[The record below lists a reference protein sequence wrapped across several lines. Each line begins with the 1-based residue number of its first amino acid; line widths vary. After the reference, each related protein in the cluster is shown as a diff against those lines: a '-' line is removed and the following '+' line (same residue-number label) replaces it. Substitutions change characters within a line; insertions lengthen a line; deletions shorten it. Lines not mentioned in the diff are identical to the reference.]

1 MPDSYLV
8 HVAGAMR
15 SYYKDF
21 SKYAKGRVPTQKVA
35 WVTSFTPVEIL
46 DALDI
51 EYIYPESYA
60 AVIAASGLE
69 QPLLEESAR
78 QHLSCDCCSYSC
90 CFEGCVETE
99 KGPRGVPPM
108 PDVLIATN
116 NQCNTLPAWWSI
128 LAKRYGVPLIVLDY
142 PGEFTDEKI
151 ARPYVEKQHKEFVK
165 KMEELSGNKLDESVL
180 AKRIENSINSV
191 AAWKRVCACLKDRE
205 VPPTLLFDNINFLIT
220 ARCKEETALIYNLMA
235 DEMEMYPEC
244 DKSLTPLFWIGY
256 PLWYHKDRYLTE
268 VMDGFRV
275 CGSNYITWWNLDY
288 EGGTVWD
295 MLFGAY
301 NNTFLNLSQKTKT
314 ERLSALVEASGAKC
328 AVTCRNKSCKCD
340 YVSAKNVGIPQA
352 ELEVDMIDR
361 EYLDVERAGKLMA
374 ILKETVI

>member
-8 HVAGAMR
+8 HVASAMR

-21 SKYAKGRVPTQKVA
+21 SKYAKGRVPSQKVA

-46 DALDI
+46 DALGI

-69 QPLLEESAR
+69 QPLLEESGR

-90 CFEGCVETE
+90 CFEGCVETG
-99 KGPRGVPPM
+99 KGPRGVPPK

-116 NQCNTLPAWWSI
+116 NQCNTLPAWWNI
-128 LAKRYGVPLIVLDY
+128 LAKRYDVPLIVLDY
-142 PGEFTDEKI
+142 PGGFTEDSI
-151 ARPYVEKQHKEFVK
+151 ARPYVLKQHKELISR
-165 KMEELSGNKLDESVL
+165 MEELSGNKLDIDEL
-180 AKRIENSINSV
+180 AKRIENSKASV
-191 AAWKRVCACLKDRE
+191 AAWKRVCTCLKDRDI
-205 VPPTLLFDNINFLIT
+205 PPTLLFDDINFLIT
-220 ARCKEETALIYNLMA
+220 ARCKEETATIYNLMA
-235 DEMEMYPEC
+235 DEMETYPEC
-244 DKSLTPLFWIGY
+244 DRSLTPLFWIGY

-268 VMDGFRV
+268 IMDGFRV

-288 EGGTVWD
+288 EGDSVWD
-295 MLFGAY
+295 RLFTAY

-314 ERLSALVEASGAKC
+314 DRLSALIAASGAKC

-340 YVSAKNVGIPQA
+340 YVSAKDVGIPQA

-361 EYLDVERAGKLMA
+361 EYLDVERAKALME
-374 ILKETVI
+374 ILKETIG